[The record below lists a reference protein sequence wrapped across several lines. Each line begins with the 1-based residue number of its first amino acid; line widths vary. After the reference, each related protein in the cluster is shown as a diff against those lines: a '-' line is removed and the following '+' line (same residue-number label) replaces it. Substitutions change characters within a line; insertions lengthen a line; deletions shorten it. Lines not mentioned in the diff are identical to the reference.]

1 MTPKCF
7 IKRLSIIYKNKEIK
21 TDEIFDKEEME

>member
-7 IKRLSIIYKNKEIK
+7 IKRFVHIYKNKEIK